1 VNHWLAQEFLV
12 SELEEAA
19 AAGDVAAFEQSL
31 ASVRE
36 VLATRGDNA
45 DLNARREQALRV
57 IADYV
62 ATQAPSP

>member
-1 VNHWLAQEFLV
+1 
-12 SELEEAA
+12 
-19 AAGDVAAFEQSL
+19 VAAFEQSL